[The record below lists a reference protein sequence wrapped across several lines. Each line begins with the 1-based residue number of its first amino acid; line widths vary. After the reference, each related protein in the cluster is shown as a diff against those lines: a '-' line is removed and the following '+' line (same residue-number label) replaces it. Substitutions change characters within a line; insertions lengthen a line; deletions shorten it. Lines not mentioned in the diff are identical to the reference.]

1 MDREAEI
8 RKLETLAD
16 WLDSRFVIPGTNVR
30 FGLDSLLGLIP
41 GIGDTVLALPSVYLI
56 MAAQR
61 LGVSRFVLMRMIGNV
76 GVDMLLGAIPVLG
89 DLFDLGFKA
98 NRRNIGLLRRHL
110 DQQRDYVTVRPP
122 SDYRNAPDWQ
132 RR

>member
-30 FGLDSLLGLIP
+30 FGLDSVLGLIP
-41 GIGDTVLALPSVYLI
+41 GIGDTVLALPSIYVV

-76 GVDMLLGAIPVLG
+76 GIDMLVGAIPVLG
-89 DLFDLGFKA
+89 DLFDVGFKA
-98 NRRNIGLLRRHL
+98 NRRNVALLRRHFGEE
-110 DQQRDYVTVRPP
+110 REFVTVRPP
-122 SDYRNAPDWQ
+122 SDYRADPRWQ
-132 RR
+132 P

>member
-1 MDREAEI
+1 MDRESEI
-8 RKLETLAD
+8 RKLENLAD

-41 GIGDTVLALPSVYLI
+41 GVGDTVLALPSVYVI

-61 LGVSRFVLMRMIGNV
+61 LGVSRFVLWRMIGNV
-76 GVDMLLGAIPVLG
+76 GVDLLLGAIPVVG

-98 NRRNIGLLRRHL
+98 NRRNVALLRHHL
-110 DQQRDYVTVRPP
+110 SARDRDGLAISPTSDYVAPP
-122 SDYRNAPDWQ
+122 RWQ
-132 RR
+132 R

>member
-1 MDREAEI
+1 MDRETEI

-41 GIGDTVLALPSVYLI
+41 GLGDTVLALPSVYVI

-76 GVDMLLGAIPVLG
+76 GIDMLVGAIPVLG
-89 DLFDLGFKA
+89 DLFDVGFKA
-98 NRRNIGLLRRHL
+98 NRRNVALLRRHL
-110 DQQRDYVTVRPP
+110 GQEREYVTVRSP
-122 SDYRNAPDWQ
+122 SEYRDDPQWQ